1 MSGSK
6 SETVMACILHV
17 RTPIQ
22 KHVGGKHYPRCKLD
36 MLSSSSTE
44 CYLHTLVISHDKSLL
59 E

>member
-6 SETVMACILHV
+6 SVTVMACILHV
-17 RTPIQ
+17 RTSKQ
-22 KHVGGKHYPRCKLD
+22 KHVGGKHNPRCKSD

-44 CYLHTLVISHDKSLL
+44 YYLHTLVISHDKSLL